1 LGRQIPGA
9 RVRSLREAAGLTQ
22 EAPARAAE
30 IGRVTLVRM
39 ENGRNATKLGTLKAI
54 AQVLE
59 RPVEDLLAGSDE
71 LGETQ

>member
-1 LGRQIPGA
+1 
-9 RVRSLREAAGLTQ
+9 
-22 EAPARAAE
+22 
-30 IGRVTLVRM
+30 M